1 MWKLKAMASES
12 EKSVIVS
19 TDEVVS
25 NFKEEIKTIETK
37 KNGRKSR
44 NTDIDINI
52 DEVLVR
58 DAGSIRIRCRW
69 FWT

>member
-1 MWKLKAMASES
+1 MASES
-12 EKSVIVS
+12 EKSVIVR

-25 NFKEEIKTIETK
+25 NFKEEIKTTETK

-52 DEVLVR
+52 DEALVR
-58 DAGSIRIRCRW
+58 DVGSIRIRCR
-69 FWT
+69 